1 MRRHGKTRIEATEGA
16 QSAWVEHV
24 AEVGAQSL
32 FGKANSWYVGANIPG
47 KPRVVMPYA
56 GGQPLYRER
65 VEAVVKAD
73 YAGFELSG

>member
-1 MRRHGKTRIEATEGA
+1 
-16 QSAWVEHV
+16 VV
-24 AEVGAQSL
+24 EVGEQSL

-65 VEAVVKAD
+65 VEAVTSAG
-73 YAGFELSG
+73 YEGFELGG